1 MAIRT
6 RMTPMAIPAV
16 SPAESSVDAL
26 LSGWLPP
33 PLSGADGL
41 EVGDAVAGAGV
52 GVVVAGAAVGDV
64 VVGIG
69 VGIMDGAGV
78 GVVDGFC
85 DGADDAGETVG
96 KNVSPR
102 RVGYVV
108 VGAEVGAVVVGAV
121 VVGDEVVG
129 DTVVG
134 AVVVGAV
141 VVGDE
146 VVGDTVVGEDID
158 GADSDGAAEGATGAL
173 PAGRQYT
180 PPTSVNMV
188 PAVTWTAAGITTR
201 GAAITII

>member
-1 MAIRT
+1 MYTKNPAAPMAIRT

-26 LSGWLPP
+26 LSGWSPP

-64 VVGIG
+64 VVGTG

-134 AVVVGAV
+134 
-141 VVGDE
+141 
-146 VVGDTVVGEDID
+146 EDVD

-173 PAGRQYT
+173 PAGWQYT